1 MAELIK
7 VENGMT
13 ILDMEAQRQIVA
25 FELQMKAIK
34 AKEDELRR
42 RIIEE
47 MEAKRIIEEMEAKRI
62 IKLESEDL
70 SITYK
75 AAYDREK
82 FSAKRLK
89 QDHPDLYDEYVTIT
103 TVKPSILIKVR

>member
-7 VENGMT
+7 VEDGMT
-13 ILDMEAQRQIVA
+13 VLDMEAQRQIVA

-47 MEAKRIIEEMEAKRI
+47 MEAKGI

-89 QDHPDLYDEYVTIT
+89 QDHPDLYDEYITIT

>member
-7 VENGMT
+7 VEDGMT

-47 MEAKRIIEEMEAKRI
+47 MEAKNI

-82 FSAKRLK
+82 FSARRLK

>member
-1 MAELIK
+1 MTELIK

-13 ILDMEAQRQIVA
+13 ILDTEAQRQIVA
-25 FELQMKAIK
+25 FERQMEAIK
-34 AKEDELRR
+34 AKEEELRR
-42 RIIEE
+42 RILEE
-47 MEAKRIIEEMEAKRI
+47 MEAKSI

-75 AAYDREK
+75 AAHDRER
-82 FSAKRLK
+82 FAAKRLR
-89 QDHPDLYDEYVTIT
+89 QDHPDIYDEYVTIT

>member
-13 ILDMEAQRQIVA
+13 ILDVEAQRQIVA

-47 MEAKRIIEEMEAKRI
+47 MEAKGI
-62 IKLESEDL
+62 IKIESDDL

-75 AAYDREK
+75 AAYDRER

-89 QDHPDLYDEYVTIT
+89 QDHPDLYDEYITIT

>member
-7 VENGMT
+7 VEDGMT

-42 RIIEE
+42 
-47 MEAKRIIEEMEAKRI
+47 RIIEEMEAKRI

-103 TVKPSILIKVR
+103 TVKPSILIKGR

>member
-7 VENGMT
+7 TENGMT
-13 ILDMEAQRQIVA
+13 ILDVEAQRQIVA

-47 MEAKRIIEEMEAKRI
+47 MEAKRII
-62 IKLESEDL
+62 KLESEDL

-82 FSAKRLK
+82 FSAKRLR
-89 QDHPDLYDEYVTIT
+89 QDHPDIYDEYVTIT
-103 TVKPSILIKVR
+103 TVKPSILIKVY

>member
-47 MEAKRIIEEMEAKRI
+47 MEAKRII
-62 IKLESEDL
+62 KLESEDL

-75 AAYDREK
+75 AAYDRER
-82 FSAKRLK
+82 FSAKRLR
-89 QDHPDLYDEYVTIT
+89 QDHPDIYDEYVTIT

>member
-47 MEAKRIIEEMEAKRI
+47 MEAKRII
-62 IKLESEDL
+62 KLESEDL

-89 QDHPDLYDEYVTIT
+89 QDHSDLYDEYVTIT

>member
-7 VENGMT
+7 VEDGMT

-42 RIIEE
+42 
-47 MEAKRIIEEMEAKRI
+47 RIIEEMEAKRI

>member
-25 FELQMKAIK
+25 FELQMRAIK

-42 RIIEE
+42 
-47 MEAKRIIEEMEAKRI
+47 RIIEEMEAKRI

-82 FSAKRLK
+82 FSARRLK

>member
-13 ILDMEAQRQIVA
+13 ILDMEAQRQIVM

-42 RIIEE
+42 
-47 MEAKRIIEEMEAKRI
+47 RIIEEMEAKRI

>member
-47 MEAKRIIEEMEAKRI
+47 MEAKRII
-62 IKLESEDL
+62 KLESEDL

-82 FSAKRLK
+82 FSARRLK

>member
-1 MAELIK
+1 MSELIK

-13 ILDMEAQRQIVA
+13 ILDMEAQRQIMA
-25 FELQMKAIK
+25 FEHQMKAIK

-47 MEAKRIIEEMEAKRI
+47 MEAKGI
-62 IKLESEDL
+62 IKLEADDL

-75 AAYDREK
+75 AAYDRER
-82 FSAKRLK
+82 FSAKRLR
-89 QDHPDLYDEYVTIT
+89 QDHPDIYDEYVTIT

>member
-1 MAELIK
+1 MSELIR
-7 VENGMT
+7 VEDGMT
-13 ILDMEAQRQIVA
+13 VLDMEAQRQIVA
-25 FELQMKAIK
+25 FELQMRAIK

-42 RIIEE
+42 RIIDE
-47 MEAKRIIEEMEAKRI
+47 MEAKGI

-89 QDHPDLYDEYVTIT
+89 QDHPDLYDEYITIT

>member
-42 RIIEE
+42 
-47 MEAKRIIEEMEAKRI
+47 RIIEEMEAKRI

>member
-7 VENGMT
+7 VEDGMT
-13 ILDMEAQRQIVA
+13 VLDMEAQRQIVA
-25 FELQMKAIK
+25 FELQMRAIK

-42 RIIEE
+42 RIIDE
-47 MEAKRIIEEMEAKRI
+47 MEAKGI

-89 QDHPDLYDEYVTIT
+89 QDHPDLYDEYITIT

>member
-47 MEAKRIIEEMEAKRI
+47 MEAKDI

-75 AAYDREK
+75 AAYDRER
-82 FSAKRLK
+82 FSAKRLR
-89 QDHPDLYDEYVTIT
+89 QDHPDIYDEYVTIT

>member
-7 VENGMT
+7 VEDGMT

-42 RIIEE
+42 RIVEE
-47 MEAKRIIEEMEAKRI
+47 MEAKHI

-82 FSAKRLK
+82 FSARRLK
-89 QDHPDLYDEYVTIT
+89 QDHPDLYDEYITIT